1 MASSHA
7 SFLADVLTA
16 AIYRCHR
23 ATTLTAGMKRG
34 GNKLFAGGSDI
45 RGLRPTAR
53 AFDISYKCRVRC
65 RGNGLPAPDN
75 ARQQ

>member
-1 MASSHA
+1 MASSPA

-16 AIYRCHR
+16 AIYRCHQAAHL
-23 ATTLTAGMKRG
+23 ATGMKRG
-34 GNKLFAGGSDI
+34 GNKLFAGGGDI
-45 RGLRPTAR
+45 CELRPTAR
-53 AFDISYKCRVRC
+53 ALDISYKCRVRF